1 MGAADR
7 KYFFPMLIEE
17 IPNIRALR
25 TLSQAKHEGQ
35 YSPLPSRQHKPAPL
49 IAPNLVVRSQNK
61 RRRHGRLY
69 RGIEAAF
76 DALLAGYQRTLD
88 IVLRYQAITL
98 LVFLTTLGLTVLLMI
113 QIPKGFIPIQ
123 DTGMS

>member
-1 MGAADR
+1 VGAADR

-61 RRRHGRLY
+61 RRRHVGRFAPTNI
-69 RGIEAAF
+69 RHF
-76 DALLAGYQRTLD
+76 NKALFEINRTEFSTTSEQAG
-88 IVLRYQAITL
+88 
-98 LVFLTTLGLTVLLMI
+98 
-113 QIPKGFIPIQ
+113 
-123 DTGMS
+123 